1 MTATVAP
8 RLDVTAP
15 GIAATIASAMIFGR
29 PLYPHQLAAAQAIDT
44 PGTITPYAY
53 STIVILWPRQTGKT
67 TLMLALALGRA
78 MTLPDYFGVYAAQ
91 TGHITTKRFTQWRTL
106 TQRGGNARRF
116 RNRASAGTERITP
129 TIDLRT
135 GARRE
140 LGGYL
145 EAFPPLPGRLRSASL
160 DLVIVDE
167 SQEHSGDLGEKLDA
181 DIVPVFDT
189 RPRGQRIIAGTA
201 GGIDAEYFR
210 KHYRLAADGAPGY
223 LLLEIGTPPEGADLD
238 DPATWAANHPGIAAA
253 MTTPAKLADA
263 RSTLGAQRFAREYL
277 NQWDNAG
284 TESVFPPGSWTA
296 CRDPDATIRPGTRA
310 ALALEVDPDRDHGVI
325 AVAGPSTAGD
335 DVMHVDII
343 GPFPLARLV
352 AAAQELTNPDGIFA
366 GTRIAVDKQAPTV
379 THIARLKRARV
390 PTRNVD
396 LPDLVSASLSFYDR
410 VRAGT
415 VTHIGDALLDVAAS
429 AAATRPLGAR
439 WAYDRLAPSGHVI
452 TAAALATHYAAD
464 AADNPARDDAFIAG

>member
-1 MTATVAP
+1 MTTALAP

-15 GIAATIASAMIFGR
+15 GVAANVAAAMIFGR
-29 PLYPHQLAAAQAIDT
+29 PLYPHQLAAARKIDT
-44 PGTITPYAY
+44 PGTVTPYAY
-53 STIVILWPRQTGKT
+53 STIVVLWPRQTGKT

-78 MTLPDYFGVYAAQ
+78 MVLPDYWGVYAAQ

-106 TQRGGNARRF
+106 TSRGANARRF

-210 KHYRLAADGAPGY
+210 KHYRLAKDEAPGY
-223 LLLEIGTPPEGADLD
+223 LLLEIGTPPAGAPLD
-238 DPATWAANHPGIAAA
+238 DPDTWTAHHPGVAAG

-284 TESVFPPGSWTA
+284 TESVFPHGTWTA
-296 CRDPDATIRPGTRA
+296 CRDPDATITAGARA

-325 AVAGPSTAGD
+325 AVAGPSTAGPNL
-335 DVMHVDII
+335 VHVDII
-343 GPFPLARLV
+343 GPFPLSRLV
-352 AAAQELTNPDGIFA
+352 AAAVELTETGGIFA
-366 GTRIAVDKQAPTV
+366 GTRIAVDPQAPTL
-379 THIARLKRARV
+379 THIKALKRARV
-390 PTRNVD
+390 PTVD
-396 LPDLVSASLSFYDR
+396 VTLPDVISASLGMYDR
-410 VRAGT
+410 VRAAT
-415 VTHIGDALLDVAAS
+415 LTHIGDALLDVAAS
-429 AAATRPLGAR
+429 AAATRPLGSR
-439 WAYDRLAPSGHVI
+439 WAFDRLAPSGHVI
-452 TAAALATHYAAD
+452 MAAAIAVHRAAD
-464 AADNPARDDAFIAG
+464 LEHTPERTFIAG